1 MAYDFIPT
9 KASEIYGHSKLKN
22 YVVQAG
28 DMVNVFDYLRNL
40 DSKIDDPIA
49 IDVDKKMVKILPA
62 FEKKVNLTTLKSKLK
77 LKIKP
82 EKGMAVY
89 WMNVKSD
96 KTEDYNTLHSG
107 NPPMLDGTVKLGL
120 NIWVREK
127 AFQ

>member
-49 IDVDKKMVKILPA
+49 IDVDKKMVK
-62 FEKKVNLTTLKSKLK
+62 VLK
-77 LKIKP
+77 LLFLFQIQ
-82 EKGMAVY
+82 
-89 WMNVKSD
+89 
-96 KTEDYNTLHSG
+96 
-107 NPPMLDGTVKLGL
+107 
-120 NIWVREK
+120 IWIWLCWLLLVQISK
-127 AFQ
+127 